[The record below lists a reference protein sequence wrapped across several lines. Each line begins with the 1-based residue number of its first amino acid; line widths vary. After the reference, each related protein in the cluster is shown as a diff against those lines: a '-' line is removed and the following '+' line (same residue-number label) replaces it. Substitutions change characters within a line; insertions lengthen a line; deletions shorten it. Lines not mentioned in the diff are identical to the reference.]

1 MKKFTA
7 ILLALLLAGCAAE
20 TAAPV
25 ATSPSTAATTQ
36 PTTLPPETTEPTT
49 VATEPPTIFE
59 IYGPMMDSMTTEEL
73 VGQLF
78 LARYP
83 GHSVAV
89 QEQQTYHLGGYILF
103 YADFEYETPSSSKEK
118 LDALQAG
125 VKIPMLLAVDEEG
138 GTVARLSGNPNFRGS
153 RFPSPRNL
161 FDQGG
166 MELILETELEK
177 CALIRDSG
185 LNVNMAPVCDIT
197 TDPYAFMYK
206 RSLGQSAEVT
216 GEFIENVV
224 ALMKQEKIGSV
235 LKHFP
240 GYGDNA
246 DTHVGSATDQ
256 RSLEELKSCDLVPFA
271 AGIEA
276 GCDAILVSHTV
287 IGCLDDQFPATLS
300 PIVMDYLRNTMGF
313 EGVIVTDDLRMDA
326 IAAYYDT
333 GEAAVQAILAGN
345 DLLCSSQY
353 ITQYNA
359 VLQAVQ
365 DGTIPMERVRQS
377 VARILKWKENLG
389 LLPTI

>member
-1 MKKFTA
+1 MRKITA
-7 ILLALLLAGCAAE
+7 ILLALFLAGCAAE
-20 TAAPV
+20 TAAP
-25 ATSPSTAATTQ
+25 TETTQ
-36 PTTLPPETTEPTT
+36 PITAPTIQTTLPEETTEPTT
-49 VATEPPTIFE
+49 IATEPPTIFD
-59 IYGPMMDSMTTEEL
+59 IYAPMMDSMTTEEL

-83 GHSVAV
+83 GHTIAA
-89 QEQQTYHLGGYILF
+89 QEQQNYHLGGYILF

-118 LDALQAG
+118 LAALQAG

-138 GTVARLSGNPNFRGS
+138 GTVARLSGNPNFRSS

-166 MELILETELEK
+166 TELVLETELEK

-216 GEFIENVV
+216 GEFIQDMVG
-224 ALMKQEKIGSV
+224 LMKEEKIGSV

-240 GYGDNA
+240 GYGNNV
-246 DTHVGSATDQ
+246 DTHVGTAVDNRT
-256 RSLEELKSCDLVPFA
+256 LEELESCDLIPFA
-271 AGIEA
+271 AGIAA

-300 PIVMDYLRNTMGF
+300 AAVMDYLRNDMGF

-326 IAAYYDT
+326 IAAHYDT

-353 ITQYNA
+353 ITQYEA

-377 VARILKWKENLG
+377 VARILKWKEDLG
-389 LLPTI
+389 LLSAQ